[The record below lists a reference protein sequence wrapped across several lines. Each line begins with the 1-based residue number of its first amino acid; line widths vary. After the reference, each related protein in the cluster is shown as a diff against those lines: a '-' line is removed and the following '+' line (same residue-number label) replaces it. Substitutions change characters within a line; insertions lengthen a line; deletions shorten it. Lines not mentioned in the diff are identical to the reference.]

1 MSHFRRFWVE
11 QSCCCSIGYISE
23 FAKLWSFHSSFIEKL
38 IYIVPDMAR
47 IVIRHLLQGINS
59 QTVICKK
66 AGAFVWT
73 AVIQIAEKVIGFV
86 FHSNVSPFRLQ
97 IVLEFTDNVIPHPS
111 ERPGHC
117 CCLIV
122 FSTVHTHRT
131 PSLMSSVC
139 QQSFLTFEI
148 KGGDLKSSLK

>member
-1 MSHFRRFWVE
+1 MF
-11 QSCCCSIGYISE
+11 
-23 FAKLWSFHSSFIEKL
+23 
-38 IYIVPDMAR
+38 
-47 IVIRHLLQGINS
+47 QGINS
-59 QTVICKK
+59 RTAICKK
-66 AGAFVWT
+66 AGANNVI
-73 AVIQIAEKVIGFV
+73 AVIQIAGKIFEFV

-122 FSTVHTHRT
+122 FLTVHTQDT
-131 PSLMSSVC
+131 IADVFCVC
-139 QQSFLTFEI
+139 EQSFLTFEI

>member
-1 MSHFRRFWVE
+1 
-11 QSCCCSIGYISE
+11 
-23 FAKLWSFHSSFIEKL
+23 
-38 IYIVPDMAR
+38 MAR
-47 IVIRHLLQGINS
+47 TEIRRLFQEINS
-59 QTVICKK
+59 QIAICKK
-66 AGAFVWT
+66 AGANNVI
-73 AVIQIAEKVIGFV
+73 AVIQIAGKIIKFV

-139 QQSFLTFEI
+139 EQSF
-148 KGGDLKSSLK
+148 SHV